1 MVVASLD
8 APTVACTSACLLS
21 CKESEGERKPFVSRA
36 PGANKLTLEDH
47 KLECKRSSG
56 DDSRSHLMN
65 MSLCEEDTAR
75 MTCVNAISNTHNA

>member
-1 MVVASLD
+1 MVSLD

-36 PGANKLTLEDH
+36 SGAKKLALEDH

-56 DDSRSHLMN
+56 DDSRGHLMN
-65 MSLCEEDTAR
+65 MRLCKEDTAR
-75 MTCVNAISNTHNA
+75 MTCVKAISNIHNA